1 MPARFASVPPV
12 WAAAALG
19 AVLVAVFA
27 GDAVLTWIPVVA
39 AVSVLLTFVT
49 QLALQQREGLV
60 ARIAASLGGILVI
73 LAVATAVLV
82 LLHPHALGRLAP

>member
-1 MPARFASVPPV
+1 M
-12 WAAAALG
+12 AAAVG
-19 AVLVAVFA
+19 AVLVGVFA

-39 AVSVLLTFVT
+39 AVAVLATFVT

-60 ARIAASLGGILVI
+60 ARIAASLGGILVV

-82 LLHPHALGRLAP
+82 LLHPDALGRLAP